1 MPFCPSATSTLKT
14 PNSDI
19 SPGTADYW
27 RREFYSLGDCWQSV
41 VLGGPP
47 HLSPVFVP
55 HQLFPSIGHL
65 FQILILL
72 QSLLLLPI
80 CFLSEI
86 LIFMSEFTSG
96 VVVHIKLVILDSFLN
111 VASLQ
116 HIWSIFCVSGPGPGV
131 QILACKCFFSSR
143 SNALSLPLF
152 PGGLLLV
159 PLLQTCPPVLLLT
172 CFSSPREWA
181 TLEGIALSSWHL
193 CILVLRLPGWFYL
206 MRNQWGLLG
215 EHLVSLY
222 K

>member
-1 MPFCPSATSTLKT
+1 MPFCPFATSTLKT

-72 QSLLLLPI
+72 QPLLLLPI

-96 VVVHIKLVILDSFLN
+96 LVLHIRLVILDSSLN
-111 VASLQ
+111 LTSLQ
-116 HIWSIFCVSGPGPGV
+116 HIWSIFCVSGLGPGV

-143 SNALSLPLF
+143 PKALSLPLF

-172 CFSSPREWA
+172 CSSSPREWA

-193 CILVLRLPGWFYL
+193 CILVLGCQDGFI
-206 MRNQWGLLG
+206 
-215 EHLVSLY
+215 
-222 K
+222 